1 MGNQI
6 EKMKIMVE
14 HELEIQK
21 IIQLEREEER
31 RIAIKKL
38 ALELKYKL
46 DFKQLENYVEEAR
59 MRNQEYLTK
68 LENERLHKKDIIDNQ
83 RKKDEQECYLQ
94 KEKINKEHDLNSK
107 KLSNEELK
115 IRKNHEYKIDELC
128 KKNNLDNK
136 IENNKFLI
144 KQKEID
150 HKHEENMTEINNKHI
165 RDLKKIDL
173 ESETNRLTFQNK
185 DSERKA
191 MSEQAKLETQ
201 KILKQMDIQ
210 HEQDLK
216 TKELTS
222 KKELKELDI
231 TADIIKANNE
241 MRKQESLQ
249 NFELEKKKLENEMEL
264 TKLRILTQQNH
275 IPQNFTQP
283 YFPYTDDYNY
293 YNLHFLQNPAQIP
306 NPKNFLDKN
315 INYQNL
321 YQNQNQFPPQ
331 NVGAYSPQ
339 MQYGYYPGPNYMNP
353 KDVSKCNPN
362 ESSTNET
369 KNPE

>member
-1 MGNQI
+1 MGSENMKKNEYEYQLQIQKFICSNKENERKVEI
-6 EKMKIMVE
+6 EKLRIINKYELDMKKNDNE
-14 HELEIQK
+14 NEQ
-21 IIQLEREEER
+21 
-31 RIAIKKL
+31 KKL
-38 ALELKYKL
+38 KIV
-46 DFKQLENYVEEAR
+46 EN
-59 MRNQEYLTK
+59 LIK

-83 RKKDEQECYLQ
+83 RKKDELECYLQ

-115 IRKNHEYKIDELC
+115 IRKNHEYKIDQLC
-128 KKNNLDNK
+128 KRNNLDNK

-150 HKHEENMTEINNKHI
+150 HKHEEKITEINNKHI

-231 TADIIKANNE
+231 TADIIKANSE
-241 MRKQESLQ
+241 FIKQESLQ
-249 NFELEKKKLENEMEL
+249 NFELEKKKLENEMEK
-264 TKLRILTQQNH
+264 TKLEKFSQQNH

-283 YFPYTDDYNY
+283 YLPYTNDYNNY
-293 YNLHFLQNPAQIP
+293 YLQSPAHI
-306 NPKNFLDKN
+306 NKIFLDKN
-315 INYQNL
+315 INSQKPCQNK
-321 YQNQNQFPPQ
+321 NSHPPQ
-331 NVGAYSPQ
+331 NVGNYSPLRQ
-339 MQYGYYPGPNYMNP
+339 PGLNLNKRNP